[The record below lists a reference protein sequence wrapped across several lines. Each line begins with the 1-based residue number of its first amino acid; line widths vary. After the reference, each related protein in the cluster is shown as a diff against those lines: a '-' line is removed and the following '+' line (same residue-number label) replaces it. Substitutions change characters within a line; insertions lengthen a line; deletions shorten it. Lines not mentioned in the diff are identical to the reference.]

1 MLKHFRRFLA
11 ILSIIAVTLLFVD
24 FTGTAASLWG
34 WMAKIQFMP
43 ALLAVNAAVIVAL
56 IAATLIFGR
65 LYCSVICPL
74 GIYQDAIK
82 WLRDKFGPKKTRRF
96 RFKYVPAHT
105 CRHIIL
111 LVFVVLLVL
120 GFTHLLFAAIAGLIE
135 PYSAYGRIASQIF
148 APGVDGVNNALAA
161 WSESMDDNY
170 WFYRVTVAVSVPVLI
185 VAIATLA
192 LVTVMAWRGGRDYC
206 NTICPVG
213 TILGYLSR
221 FSVLRPV
228 IDTSKC
234 VNCTKCAR
242 RCKAKCIDA
251 RAHQID
257 YSRCVVCFDCINE
270 CAEGAISYTRRRPA
284 QKHTLPTSAPD
295 RGRRGFVA
303 GTGFVLG
310 ALAIDAVAKTTD
322 GGFTPLKQKQ
332 TPRRDTP
339 VVPAGAESLAHL
351 GAHCTACQLCIQNCP
366 SGIIRPSTRLDRLM
380 QPELDFTLGYCDPL
394 CTTCSDLCPVG
405 AFHPVAV
412 DEKSSIKI
420 GQAVVDLKT
429 CLSASEGEKCGK
441 CATVCP
447 ASAIKMEPVAEGSD
461 RLMPIVLEDVC
472 IGCGACENH
481 CPVGTVASMRSST
494 AAIHVEGLET
504 HRLI

>member
-1 MLKHFRRFLA
+1 M
-11 ILSIIAVTLLFVD
+11 
-24 FTGTAASLWG
+24 
-34 WMAKIQFMP
+34 
-43 ALLAVNAAVIVAL
+43 
-56 IAATLIFGR
+56 
-65 LYCSVICPL
+65 
-74 GIYQDAIK
+74 
-82 WLRDKFGPKKTRRF
+82 
-96 RFKYVPAHT
+96 
-105 CRHIIL
+105 
-111 LVFVVLLVL
+111 
-120 GFTHLLFAAIAGLIE
+120 
-135 PYSAYGRIASQIF
+135 
-148 APGVDGVNNALAA
+148 
-161 WSESMDDNY
+161 
-170 WFYRVTVAVSVPVLI
+170 
-185 VAIATLA
+185 
-192 LVTVMAWRGGRDYC
+192 
-206 NTICPVG
+206 
-213 TILGYLSR
+213 
-221 FSVLRPV
+221 
-228 IDTSKC
+228 
-234 VNCTKCAR
+234 
-242 RCKAKCIDA
+242 
-251 RAHQID
+251 
-257 YSRCVVCFDCINE
+257 
-270 CAEGAISYTRRRPA
+270 
-284 QKHTLPTSAPD
+284 
-295 RGRRGFVA
+295 A

-339 VVPAGAESLAHL
+339 VVPAGAVSLAHL

-461 RLMPIVLEDVC
+461 RLMPIVLEDVS